1 MSSRGHNVSFA
12 LLSVVCVLG
21 CGSVA
26 EEAPQAALRE
36 TVTPQ
41 GEALNLLCLSG
52 AQCDDG
58 QACTID
64 LCVAGA
70 CVHGPN
76 LGCCEQA
83 SDCDQEAACSLVS
96 CVANSCV
103 QTPIVGCGEDPT
115 DTAPD
120 SGASEADAGGDLLG
134 VLCAS
139 DAQCEDGD
147 PCTDDICLLAGG
159 VCLFT
164 TNPLCCE
171 QASDCDEILACHA
184 GECVDQRCSL
194 NVVPECEAAD
204 AGADAAVD
212 GTGTDDSPVTSDDT
226 SASDDVASADDG
238 DEHQGTNSDAGGADT
253 TLDETSADD
262 DGTVDE
268 PVADEPAADDADD
281 SSHEDDGVPHVTD
294 DSTSNDDAHGD
305 DAVSDDATS
314 DDADDS
320 AGDDSSDD
328 HATNDDSAS
337 DDDGATSK
345 DDGAEGTS
353 GAHSDD
359 DDTAVTD
366 DDPDATDDGETSGAL
381 KPPVVPFADGPRE
394 EADDADDGASNNDA
408 GASEPGVNAEMTGGA
423 CSVAARPAD
432 KGRNAWL
439 LLAFVACA
447 LARRR
452 K

>member
-1 MSSRGHNVSFA
+1 MSPRGHSVSFA
-12 LLSVVCVLG
+12 LLSVVCALG

-36 TVTPQ
+36 TVTQQ
-41 GEALNLLCLSG
+41 GEALNLLCSSG

-83 SDCDQEAACSLVS
+83 SDCDQEAACSIVS
-96 CVANSCV
+96 CVSNSCV

-115 DTAPD
+115 DTEPD
-120 SGASEADAGGDLLG
+120 SGVSEADAGGGEPLG

-164 TNPLCCE
+164 ANPLCCE
-171 QASDCDEILACHA
+171 QASDCDGILACHA

-212 GTGTDDSPVTSDDT
+212 GTGTDDASVTSDDT
-226 SASDDVASADDG
+226 AAGDDVATADDG
-238 DEHQGTNSDAGGADT
+238 AEQQGTNTDAGGADT
-253 TLDETSADD
+253 TLDATNAQD
-262 DGTVDE
+262 DGTAAD
-268 PVADEPAADDADD
+268 PVADDADD
-281 SSHEDDGVPHVTD
+281 STHADDGVPHVTD
-294 DSTSNDDAHGD
+294 DSTNADDATNDQADDSVGD
-305 DAVSDDATS
+305 DPLDDQAADNDSPGDDDGLAPIDDAAEDSSGVHSDDA
-314 DDADDS
+314 
-320 AGDDSSDD
+320 
-328 HATNDDSAS
+328 
-337 DDDGATSK
+337 
-345 DDGAEGTS
+345 E
-353 GAHSDD
+353 
-359 DDTAVTD
+359 
-366 DDPDATDDGETSGAL
+366 ATDDGDTEATDDGKTSGAL
-381 KPPVVPFADGPRE
+381 KPPAAPFAEGPSE
-394 EADDADDGASNNDA
+394 GADDADDDGDSSNDA
-408 GASEPGVNAEMTGGA
+408 GVSEPGVNAEMTGGA
-423 CSVAARPAD
+423 CSVTARPAD
-432 KGRNAWL
+432 AGRGAWL
-439 LLAFVACA
+439 LLAFVAGA

>member
-1 MSSRGHNVSFA
+1 MSSRGHSVSFA
-12 LLSVVCVLG
+12 LLSVVCALG

-26 EEAPQAALRE
+26 EEAPQAARRE
-36 TVTPQ
+36 TVAQQ
-41 GEALNLLCLSG
+41 GEALNLLCSSG

-83 SDCDQEAACSLVS
+83 SDCDQEAACSIVS
-96 CVANSCV
+96 CVSNSCV

-115 DTAPD
+115 DTEPD
-120 SGASEADAGGDLLG
+120 SGVPEADAGGGEPLG

-139 DAQCEDGD
+139 DTQCEDGD

-164 TNPLCCE
+164 ANPLCCE
-171 QASDCDEILACHA
+171 QASDCDGILACHA

-212 GTGTDDSPVTSDDT
+212 GTGTDDDT
-226 SASDDVASADDG
+226 AAGDDVAAADDG
-238 DEHQGTNSDAGGADT
+238 AEQQGTNTDAGGADT
-253 TLDETSADD
+253 TLDATNAQD
-262 DGTVDE
+262 DGT
-268 PVADEPAADDADD
+268 AADPVTGDADD
-281 SSHEDDGVPHVTD
+281 STHADDGASHVTD
-294 DSTSNDDAHGD
+294 DSTNADDARADDATNEQADDSVGD
-305 DAVSDDATS
+305 DPLDDQAADNDSPGDDDGLAPIDDAAEDSSGVHSDDA
-314 DDADDS
+314 
-320 AGDDSSDD
+320 
-328 HATNDDSAS
+328 
-337 DDDGATSK
+337 
-345 DDGAEGTS
+345 E
-353 GAHSDD
+353 
-359 DDTAVTD
+359 
-366 DDPDATDDGETSGAL
+366 ATDDGKTSGAL
-381 KPPVVPFADGPRE
+381 KPPAAPFAEGPSE
-394 EADDADDGASNNDA
+394 GADDADDDGDSSDDA
-408 GASEPGVNAEMTGGA
+408 GVSEPGVNAEMTGGA
-423 CSVAARPAD
+423 CSVTARPAD
-432 KGRNAWL
+432 AGRGAWL
-439 LLAFVACA
+439 LLAFVAAA